1 MKTIIGIVIKD
12 IKVETTIIL
21 DMLSTISLGEYI
33 EAIKYVK
40 IALGIADWI
49 NTTPAAT
56 PERLKI
62 FISIKPII
70 GPIITLPI
78 EVIIASLNEK
88 IFIWVSATPNDIKIM
103 TIIP

>member
-21 DMLSTISLGEYI
+21 DMLSTISFGEYI

-49 NTTPAAT
+49 NKTPAA
-56 PERLKI
+56 
-62 FISIKPII
+62 
-70 GPIITLPI
+70 
-78 EVIIASLNEK
+78 
-88 IFIWVSATPNDIKIM
+88 
-103 TIIP
+103 